1 MDSEFLLSTFL
12 SLLIIQSG
20 RNPCPTTCKSGSSR
34 WGRRPPGPC
43 SRAHGV
49 SVDRPLE
56 KGGDDQGP
64 MGGELILVGLGGCF
78 TSNLLAAIRARQAP
92 VTQVSTTVTAT
103 LAESPSRFAAIDL
116 AVSADCSDAA
126 LLEKLV
132 TIAERGC
139 IAANTL
145 RGGVRLTVRVART
158 EPATGLS

>member
-1 MDSEFLLSTFL
+1 
-12 SLLIIQSG
+12 
-20 RNPCPTTCKSGSSR
+20 
-34 WGRRPPGPC
+34 
-43 SRAHGV
+43 
-49 SVDRPLE
+49 
-56 KGGDDQGP
+56 

-78 TSNLLAAIRARQAP
+78 TSNLLAAIRARQAA

-116 AVSADCSDAA
+116 AVSADCSDAS

>member
-1 MDSEFLLSTFL
+1 MANQVQIRIDQTSPAASTTQVRGHR
-12 SLLIIQSG
+12 I
-20 RNPCPTTCKSGSSR
+20 
-34 WGRRPPGPC
+34 
-43 SRAHGV
+43 

-56 KGGDDQGP
+56 KGGEDRGP

-92 VTQVSTTVTAT
+92 VSRVSTTVTAT

-126 LLEKLV
+126 LLQKLV
-132 TIAERGC
+132 SIAERAC

-145 RGGVRLTVRVART
+145 RGGVSLKVRVAAM
-158 EPATGLS
+158 EPAEEVSCPKNA

>member
-1 MDSEFLLSTFL
+1 MSNQVQIRIE
-12 SLLIIQSG
+12 QM
-20 RNPCPTTCKSGSSR
+20 
-34 WGRRPPGPC
+34 GPAT
-43 SRAHGV
+43 SRAVVRGHGV
-49 SVDRPLE
+49 SVDRPME